1 MMAQQQTQQV
11 DVSGMINEL
20 VNRIRILESKQNLFA
35 EKLLIMNQNMLEE
48 HKSGLVEIKKM
59 AASVRDVNEDM
70 NNLKNIM
77 KHLTDE
83 AASFAKDED
92 VKVLEKYINVWNPL
106 NFVSEKEVKRIVQ
119 GEIKDARPATTSE

>member
-1 MMAQQQTQQV
+1 MMAQQQPQQV
-11 DVSGMINEL
+11 DIPGMVNEL

-35 EKLLIMNQNMLEE
+35 EKLLIMNQNMIEE
-48 HKSGLVEIKKM
+48 HKNSIAEVRKM
-59 AASVRDVNEDM
+59 ALSVKDVNEDM

-83 AASFAKDED
+83 AAGFAKDED

-106 NFVSEKEVKRIVQ
+106 NFVSEKEVKEMVQ
-119 GEIKDARPATTSE
+119 KEIENGRKSNTSE